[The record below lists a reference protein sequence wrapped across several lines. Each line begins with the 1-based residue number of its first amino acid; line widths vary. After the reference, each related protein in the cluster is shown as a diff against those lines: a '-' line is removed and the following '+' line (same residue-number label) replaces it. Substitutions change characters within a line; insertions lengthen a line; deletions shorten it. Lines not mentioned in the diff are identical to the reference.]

1 MSQGPKGGDRIGT
14 FGSLTPNLSQ
24 REREREVPSPLL
36 GERVRVRGSPHAIYW
51 NSSISGLQIGMN
63 GTLRCAIKLA
73 MTRRSKTLV
82 ALVGRPNVGKST
94 LFNLL
99 AGTRKALVEDT
110 PGLTR
115 DRHYQEVRVRDRS
128 FVVVDTGGFE
138 PTSNDILLSQMRTQT
153 EVAID
158 QADIIVFLG
167 DGKVGV
173 TPSDYEIV
181 RALQQTDKRVYY
193 TVNKIDSEKSEDLAV
208 DFYSLGVEQI
218 FPISAM
224 TGYGTGDFLDVLL
237 EDIPS
242 LDSSEDDA
250 SVSGESLV
258 KVAVVGRP
266 NVGKS
271 TLVNLLLGEE
281 RLVANPQ
288 PGTTRDS
295 IDTVVRY
302 YGKEYLFIDTAGVRR
317 RSRIVDRVEKYSVI
331 KAFRSI
337 DRADIAIVMLD
348 AEEVVTEQDAR
359 IAGYA
364 YDRGRGVIIALNKWD
379 LIAKDSRTINE
390 YMEKIRNSLKYLDHA
405 PILTISALKGTR
417 AVKLFGV
424 IDDLYQCFSKRV
436 STGELNRF
444 LESVVMQNPPGMHR
458 KTKRIKIYY
467 LTQVRAAPPTFM
479 FFSNYPESL
488 HFSYKRF
495 LENRIREAFHFG
507 GSPLKL
513 IFRKRLGKTESRGS
527 QKGVHR

>member
-1 MSQGPKGGDRIGT
+1 MARK
-14 FGSLTPNLSQ
+14 
-24 REREREVPSPLL
+24 
-36 GERVRVRGSPHAIYW
+36 
-51 NSSISGLQIGMN
+51 
-63 GTLRCAIKLA
+63 
-73 MTRRSKTLV
+73 SKTLV

-99 AGTRKALVEDT
+99 ARKRKALVEDT

-115 DRHYQEVRVRDRS
+115 DRHYEDVKVRDKS
-128 FVVVDTGGFE
+128 FVIVDTGGFE
-138 PTSNDILLSQMRTQT
+138 PSSDDILLSQMRTQT

-158 QADIIVFLG
+158 QADIIVYLG

-181 RALQQTDKRVYY
+181 RALQQTDKKVYY
-193 TVNKIDSEKSEDLAV
+193 TVNKIDSEKTEDQAV
-208 DFYSLGVEQI
+208 DFYSLGVDRI

-237 EDIPS
+237 EDIP
-242 LDSSEDDA
+242 LRDVPEDETR
-250 SVSGESLV
+250 VSGDPV
-258 KVAVVGRP
+258 VRVAVVGRP

-288 PGTTRDS
+288 PGTTRDP
-295 IDTVVRY
+295 IDTVVRFH
-302 YGKEYLFIDTAGVRR
+302 GKEYVFIDTAGVRR

-337 DRADIAIVMLD
+337 DRAHIAVVMLD
-348 AEEVVTEQDAR
+348 AEEIVTEQDAR

-364 YDRGRGVIIALNKWD
+364 YEKGRAVILALNKWD
-379 LIAKDSRTINE
+379 LVPKDSNTIKE
-390 YMEKIRNSLKYLDHA
+390 YLEKVRIALKYLDHA
-405 PILTISALKGTR
+405 PILTISALTGTR

-424 IDDLYQCFSKRV
+424 IDDLYACYRKRV

-444 LESVVMQNPPGMHR
+444 LASVIVQNPPGMHR

-467 LTQVRAAPPTFM
+467 LTQVRSGPPTFM
-479 FFSNYPESL
+479 FFANYPESI

-495 LENRIREAFHFG
+495 LENRIREAFDFG
-507 GSPLKL
+507 GAPLVL
-513 IFRKRLGKTESRGS
+513 TFRKRSGHSESREPR
-527 QKGVHR
+527 KGVRR